1 MSTSVTYLE
10 EIKQVY
16 FLLDQS
22 MQASEVK
29 MKSQQ
34 KIYNDLYRIF
44 TKNTSKLTALA
55 NSISEEIVNSGKN
68 PNMKDL
74 RNSSSIST
82 IKFSAILFLN

>member
-1 MSTSVTYLE
+1 MDIYPSLDISQQFYLICNPLYFPCLISKSFWMSTSVTYLE

-29 MKSQQ
+29 TKSQQ

-44 TKNTSKLTALA
+44 TKNTSKLTSLA
-55 NSISEEIVNSGKN
+55 NSIS
-68 PNMKDL
+68 
-74 RNSSSIST
+74 
-82 IKFSAILFLN
+82 